1 MDTSYDGIFPIR
13 ETVKIYFTNMC
24 VPVFLFFLTFN
35 SIDVECKLERV
46 VRI

>member
-24 VPVFLFFLTFN
+24 VPDFLDFQFN
-35 SIDVECKLERV
+35 RIECKLEKV